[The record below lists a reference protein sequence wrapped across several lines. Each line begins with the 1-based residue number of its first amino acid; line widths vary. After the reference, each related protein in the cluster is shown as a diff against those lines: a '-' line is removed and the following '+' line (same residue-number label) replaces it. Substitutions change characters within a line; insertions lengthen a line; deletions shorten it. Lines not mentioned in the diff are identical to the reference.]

1 MTLAAPE
8 FEFKR
13 VIFEKKSFLSDC
25 LCLCVSHLE
34 VGVVGSWERETD
46 RQTGTR
52 QRQTDIGSERRG
64 RGRDRQMYD
73 LGNGIIPVISLFTTP
88 AFISGDL

>member
-13 VIFEKKSFLSDC
+13 VIIEKKSFLSDC

-34 VGVVGSWERETD
+34 VGVVGSWDRD

-52 QRQTDIGSERRG
+52 QRQTDIRSERRL
-64 RGRDRQMYD
+64 RGRDREIDGRLRKWHYT
-73 LGNGIIPVISLFTTP
+73 VISLFTSPT
-88 AFISGDL
+88 FISGDL